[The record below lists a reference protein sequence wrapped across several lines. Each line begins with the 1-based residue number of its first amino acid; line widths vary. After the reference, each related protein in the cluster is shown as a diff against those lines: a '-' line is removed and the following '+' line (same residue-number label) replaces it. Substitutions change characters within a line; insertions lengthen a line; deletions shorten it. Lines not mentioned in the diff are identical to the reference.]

1 MVYFNKI
8 NYKSGIVFGVLELRD
23 IVRTKRLQPATLL
36 GIGPIV
42 YTSSTLLE
50 EAAIWLEDAPAVEKV
65 FRLRDNPGIM
75 AKLSS

>member
-23 IVRTKRLQPATLL
+23 ILRRRHHWPK
-36 GIGPIV
+36 
-42 YTSSTLLE
+42 SSTLLE